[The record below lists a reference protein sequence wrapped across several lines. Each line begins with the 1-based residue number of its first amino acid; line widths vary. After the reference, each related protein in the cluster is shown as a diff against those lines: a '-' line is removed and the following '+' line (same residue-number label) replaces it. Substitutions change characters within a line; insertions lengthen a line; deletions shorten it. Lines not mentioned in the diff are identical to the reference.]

1 MASSKLSYYRLGK
14 EGGLLDEESQEVE
27 VIRAFGKIRGRFKIK
42 RLVGWRRRPKVVI
55 LGLRRLQRKRR
66 IFMRLRASWSKALER
81 LKNGQAHMSDLFAGN
96 YLFMQVN
103 SSTPFMGHG
112 RKTPLPRSSH

>member
-27 VIRAFGKIRGRFKIK
+27 VIRAFGKIRGRSKIK
-42 RLVGWRRRPKVVI
+42 RLVSWRRRPMVVI

-66 IFMRLRASWSKALER
+66 RIFTRLRASWSKAL
-81 LKNGQAHMSDLFAGN
+81 
-96 YLFMQVN
+96 
-103 SSTPFMGHG
+103 
-112 RKTPLPRSSH
+112 